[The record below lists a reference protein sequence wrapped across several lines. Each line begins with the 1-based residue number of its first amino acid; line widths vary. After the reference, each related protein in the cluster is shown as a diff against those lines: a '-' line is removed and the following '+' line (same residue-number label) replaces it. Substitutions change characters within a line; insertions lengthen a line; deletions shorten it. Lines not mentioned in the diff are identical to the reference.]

1 MSGGAGRKAVRPAVL
16 AAAALGVTLSALG
29 GAGPASAAAHG
40 SAAASR
46 PAAEPPAQAVQ
57 PAEATAPVIVARYT
71 FDAASNG
78 ATVAD
83 DSGHGHTLT
92 SSAGHGGKVR
102 LAERLTGRAADFPAR
117 CAGAKCPHAVLQ
129 TPDAPELN
137 PGTGPIRYGATV
149 RLTKKETGS
158 GQNIVQKGYSASGS
172 QYKLQIDG
180 AAGRPS
186 CVFAD
191 AAVRAIHVAL
201 SDVSVSDGA
210 WHRLECRRAGTSL
223 TLLVDDA
230 VHGTT
235 TLPAELSVVNT
246 VPLSIGGKGNGRDND
261 QFHGTLDDV
270 WIARG

>member
-1 MSGGAGRKAVRPAVL
+1 MRAIRPAVL
-16 AAAALGVTLSALG
+16 AAAALGVALSALG
-29 GAGPASAAAHG
+29 GAGPAAAGAKAPAATHG
-40 SAAASR
+40 LAAASR
-46 PAAEPPAQAVQ
+46 PAVEPVEVA
-57 PAEATAPVIVARYT
+57 APVIVARYT
-71 FDAASNG
+71 FDAADNAANG
-78 ATVAD
+78 ATVPD

-117 CAGAKCPHAVLQ
+117 CAGKKCPHAVLQ
-129 TPDAPELN
+129 APDAPELN
-137 PGTGPIRYGATV
+137 PGTGPVSYGATV
-149 RLTKKETGS
+149 RLTKKDTGS

-180 AAGRPS
+180 AAGHPS

-191 AAVRAIHVAL
+191 ATVHAIHVAM

-210 WHRLECRRAGTSL
+210 WHRLECRRAGTTL
-223 TLLVDDA
+223 TVLVDDA
-230 VHGTT
+230 VHGTAV
-235 TLPAELSVVNT
+235 LPAELSVVNT
-246 VPLSIGGKGNGRDND
+246 VPLSIGGKGNGNDND

>member
-1 MSGGAGRKAVRPAVL
+1 MRAIRPAVL
-16 AAAALGVTLSALG
+16 AFAALGLTLG
-29 GAGPASAAAHG
+29 GAGPAG
-40 SAAASR
+40 AAASR
-46 PAAEPPAQAVQ
+46 PAAEPAAPTEQTAQ
-57 PAEATAPVIVARYT
+57 PAEVDAPVIVARYT
-71 FDAASNG
+71 FDAASSG

-102 LAERLTGRAADFPAR
+102 LAERLAGRAADFPAR

-129 TPDAPELN
+129 AQDAPELN

-149 RLTKKETGS
+149 RLTKKDTGS

-180 AAGRPS
+180 SAGRPS

-191 AAVRAIHVAL
+191 AAVHAIHVAL

-230 VHGTT
+230 VRGTAV
-235 TLPAELSVVNT
+235 LPAELSVVNT
-246 VPLSIGGKGNGRDND
+246 VPLSIGGKGNGKDND